1 MRKLEA
7 VNENAMQRPLVL
19 LAAIVLIMNQP
30 PGIVENGDSS
40 VDKGESASRDRTA
53 LGVVRSESSEP
64 LGMSWR

>member
-40 VDKGESASRDRTA
+40 VDKGESGIA
-53 LGVVRSESSEP
+53 
-64 LGMSWR
+64 